1 MGRVTNHEMGIPNSG
16 PAYGAGVTACRPRPL
31 ESLSS
36 GKIRSHASHM
46 GGRAFFS
53 PCISLPPM
61 VCIWNRNSGLA
72 KRMLKNAAS
81 PGGRTPAARVSFRI
95 TCRCQRFR
103 LQHAGR
109 SALCQFQP
117 SFAPQSPPRWQQAES
132 LTVYAIVNTLT
143 EIAGIERV
151 QILIEN
157 ERSDTLT
164 GHINLTEPLQ
174 RDYTILGSI
183 LI

>member
-1 MGRVTNHEMGIPNSG
+1 MKWEYRIAALLMALVLLLAARGLWSRYQAEKYVPTLVTWGEPFFPVYFASADGVHLEPEFRPGEANVEKMLQALVEG
-16 PAYGAGVTACRPRPL
+16 PRLPGLASVLPAGVNVLGYSMRAGVL
-31 ESLSS
+31 YVSF
-36 GKIRSHASHM
+36 SHHL
-46 GGRAFFS
+46 R
-53 PCISLPPM
+53 L
-61 VCIWNRNSGLA
+61 NH
-72 KRMLKNAAS
+72 
-81 PGGRTPAARVSFRI
+81 PGGSR
-95 TCRCQRFR
+95 
-103 LQHAGR
+103 
-109 SALCQFQP
+109 
-117 SFAPQSPPRWQQAES
+117 AES

>member
-1 MGRVTNHEMGIPNSG
+1 MKWEYRIAALLMALVLLLAARGLWSRYQAEKYVPTLVTW
-16 PAYGAGVTACRPRPL
+16 
-31 ESLSS
+31 
-36 GKIRSHASHM
+36 
-46 GGRAFFS
+46 GGEPFFS

-81 PGGRTPAARVSFRI
+81 PGGRTPPAARVSFRI